1 MTKQA
6 WTRYEAIWSLDDF
19 EARERFAEF
28 EELPRDLILDILSS
42 EGDLGIL
49 CALGANPHLPNDL
62 AWKMFNYEYALTIDE
77 DPELMIHRGLARN
90 TSSPLDLL
98 HELSESSNEE
108 IAEIARET
116 LESSPGTAL

>member
-1 MTKQA
+1 MTQQA
-6 WTRYEAIWSLDDF
+6 WIRYEEIWSSDNF

-28 EELPRDLILDILSS
+28 EELPKDLILEILSS

-49 CALGANPHLPNDL
+49 CALGANKILPSDL

-77 DPELMIHRGLARN
+77 DPELMVHRGLAGN

-98 HELSESSNEE
+98 NELSKSSNEE

-116 LESSPGTAL
+116 LESLHRNV

>member
-1 MTKQA
+1 MTQQA
-6 WTRYEAIWSLDDF
+6 WTRYEEIWSSDDF

-28 EELPRDLILDILSS
+28 EELPKDLILDILSS

-49 CALGANPHLPNDL
+49 CALGANKYLPNDL

-77 DPELMIHRGLARN
+77 DPELMVHRGLARN

-98 HELSESSNEE
+98 NELSKSSNEE
-108 IAEIARET
+108 IAEIARES
-116 LESSPGTAL
+116 LDRAHSGA

>member
-1 MTKQA
+1 MTQQA
-6 WTRYEAIWSLDDF
+6 WIRYEEIWSLDNF

-28 EELPRDLILDILSS
+28 EELPKDLILEILSS

-49 CALGANPHLPNDL
+49 CALGANKLLPSDL

-77 DPELMIHRGLARN
+77 DPELMVHRGLAGN

-98 HELSESSNEE
+98 NELSKSSNEE

-116 LESSPGTAL
+116 LDSLHRNV